1 MNKNG
6 FTLAETLITLSIIG
20 IAAVLISPSLRQL
33 IPSKNKM
40 EFMECYKQ
48 ITTALPL
55 VSSYYTPEMKLNGND
70 INDVEIVPKCV
81 GLGCVNIAD
90 EKFGCSGS
98 GKIGCVIDNLVGIE
112 GKYIWD
118 GYASFA
124 QKNINVN
131 GKNISV
137 TYAKSHEVTC
147 TTPSKKEF
155 IFKLTG
161 NGTIENIGSDGARY
175 MKDQFNFYDKGEEDI

>member
-55 VSSYYTPEMKLNGND
+55 VSSYYTPEIELNGND
-70 INDVEIVPKCV
+70 IDADIVPKCV
-81 GLGCVNIAD
+81 GLGCVNIPD

-112 GKYIWD
+112 GKYSWSGNATIKNENVKINN
-118 GYASFA
+118 
-124 QKNINVN
+124 KNIKVNV
-131 GKNISV
+131 
-137 TYAKSHEVTC
+137 AKSHEVTC

-155 IFKLTG
+155 TFKLTG

-175 MKDQFNFYDKGEEDI
+175 MEDQFNFYDKGEED